1 MARYVKE
8 YRQKDAPQVSFQL
21 IHNCLTSLGF
31 KYKTYKGEN
40 VFQKGDG
47 WLMAPSFVKITYGTD
62 TVRFE
67 AWIAGAILPGV
78 FMGEYGYT
86 GFVGCAAKGTIKD
99 AGQDVD
105 RILGGAAYALTVGQD
120 IKPGQPLTP
129 VSYQMPVQPV
139 MPQPQYQPVTPVQPQ
154 MPVQTAAPV
163 QDAAAGMQFCTQCG
177 NLVNPGTNFCPKC
190 GNRMN

>member
-8 YRQKDAPQVSFQL
+8 YRQKEDPQISFRA
-21 IHNCLTSLGF
+21 IHQYLTGSGF
-31 KYKTYKGEN
+31 QYTNYNGEN
-40 VFQKGDG
+40 LFKKGDG
-47 WLMAPSFVKITYGTD
+47 WLVAPSFVKITYGPG

-67 AWIAGAILPGV
+67 AWIKMAVLPGV
-78 FMGEYGYT
+78 FAGEYGYDGVV
-86 GFVGCAAKGTIKD
+86 GFAVKGTIKD
-99 AGQDVD
+99 AGRDVEQ
-105 RILGGAAYALTVGQD
+105 ILGGPAYALTVGQD
-120 IKPGQPLTP
+120 VEPGQPLTP
-129 VSYQMPVQPV
+129 VAYQMPVQPA

-154 MPVQTAAPV
+154 MSVQTAAPV